1 MGIKVQVEGLTFPE
15 IRDLE
20 KPNIQE
26 SSSSFSSLRMD
37 PVGVAHE
44 LETEWELVSPVLTA
58 LSKSNLG
65 MIVFHFCKET
75 ETERPANR

>member
-1 MGIKVQVEGLTFPE
+1 MGIKAQVEGLTFPE
-15 IRDLE
+15 ILDLE

-26 SSSSFSSLRMD
+26 SSSSFSSLRTD
-37 PVGVAHE
+37 PMGVAHE
-44 LETEWELVSPVLTA
+44 LETEWELLSPVLRA

-75 ETERPANR
+75 NRKTG